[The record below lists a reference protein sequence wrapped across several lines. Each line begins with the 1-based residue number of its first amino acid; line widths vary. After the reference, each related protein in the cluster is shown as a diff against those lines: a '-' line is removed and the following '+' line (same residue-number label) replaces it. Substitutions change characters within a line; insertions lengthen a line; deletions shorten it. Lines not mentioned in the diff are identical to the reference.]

1 MVLTLKMTNQFS
13 SIVGLS
19 VSRFISVFVMM
30 GCCSMILATQ
40 DSSMDDWRQID
51 VDGLFTFRLPKDFTK
66 RDTAVSNTPAGEY
79 RKGPTK
85 LVFRW
90 RPPTPVTF
98 QERRQKWMNDYEEL
112 VSRIRGKQANIRTY
126 WKMTNGVRV
135 YQAELN
141 VGNWERGELELYMG
155 IESTDES
162 ALLLASQIFKSI
174 TFPTPIPER
183 PDDSQPRGELN
194 LTVEEL
200 R

>member
-1 MVLTLKMTNQFS
+1 
-13 SIVGLS
+13 
-19 VSRFISVFVMM
+19 
-30 GCCSMILATQ
+30 MILTTQ
-40 DSSMDDWRQID
+40 DSSIDDWRQID
-51 VDGLFTFRLPKDFTK
+51 VDGLFTFRLPNDFTK
-66 RDTAVSNTPAGEY
+66 RDSAVSDIPAGEY
-79 RKGPTK
+79 RKGSTK

-126 WKMTNGVRV
+126 WKTNGVRV
-135 YQAELN
+135 YHAELN
-141 VGNWERGELELYMG
+141 VGNWDRGELELYMG

-183 PDDSQPRGELN
+183 PDVSQLRRELN
-194 LTVEEL
+194 LTV
-200 R
+200 

>member
-1 MVLTLKMTNQFS
+1 MVLTLAMTNQFS
-13 SIVGLS
+13 SIGSLS
-19 VSRFISVFVMM
+19 FSWFISVFVMM
-30 GCCSMILATQ
+30 GCCSMSLTTQ
-40 DSSMDDWRQID
+40 DSSIDDWRQID
-51 VDGLFTFRLPKDFTK
+51 VDGLFTFRLPNDFTK
-66 RDTAVSNTPAGEY
+66 RDSAVSDTPAGEY
-79 RKGPTK
+79 RKGSTK

-90 RPPTPVTF
+90 RPATAVTF

-135 YQAELN
+135 YHAELN
-141 VGNWERGELELYMG
+141 VGNWDRDELELYMG

-183 PDDSQPRGELN
+183 PDVSQLRRELN
-194 LTVEEL
+194 LTV
-200 R
+200 